1 MSDAKKITVEVPAS
15 LLREAQAVSG
25 EGISE
30 TVRRGLQLL
39 AASRA
44 YAKARALRGKVK
56 FEKSAAELR
65 EDRE

>member
-1 MSDAKKITVEVPAS
+1 MSEAKKITVDVSPE
-15 LLREAQAVSG
+15 LLKEAQEVTG

-44 YAKARALRGKVK
+44 YDLAKNLRGKVK
-56 FEKSAAELR
+56 FAKSTKQLR